1 MKPAPGFREE
11 KKTTETISLTATFD
25 LKPYL
30 APILLRLNTPSFL
43 RVPFYP
49 MTPSTRYT
57 ILPQGRILRLSYKP
71 QSRIFGSGSKFLG
84 IDGTGLTSGVFS
96 MGTKPNR

>member
-1 MKPAPGFREE
+1 MKPAPGFREK
-11 KKTTETISLTATFD
+11 KKTTETISLTAIFD

-57 ILPQGRILRLSYKP
+57 ILSQGRILRLSYKP
-71 QSRIFGSGSKFLG
+71 QSRIFGSGSKFFG

-96 MGTKPNR
+96 MGTKPNP